1 MPEPTPL
8 HEPEKKVEGDG
19 GDGGDDDQGDE

>member
-8 HEPEKKVEGDG
+8 ARD
-19 GDGGDDDQGDE
+19 